1 MAKQQP
7 VGKTPTV
14 GLQPA
19 PTVHVHQPGK
29 TIKQAIANANQHVA
43 NVNKSA
49 KT

>member
-7 VGKTPTV
+7 TGKTPTV
-14 GLQPA
+14 GLQPT
-19 PTVHVHQPGK
+19 PTVHEHQPGK
-29 TIKQAIANANQHVA
+29 TIKQAINNAAQHVA

>member
-14 GLQPA
+14 GLQPT

-29 TIKQAIANANQHVA
+29 TIQQAIANANAHVA
-43 NVNKSA
+43 AVNNAA
-49 KT
+49 KK